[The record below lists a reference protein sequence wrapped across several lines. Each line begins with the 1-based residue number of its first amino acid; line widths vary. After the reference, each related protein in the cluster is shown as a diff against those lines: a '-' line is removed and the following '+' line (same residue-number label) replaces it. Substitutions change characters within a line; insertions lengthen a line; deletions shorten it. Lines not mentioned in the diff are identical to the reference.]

1 MFKAP
6 THQIRNI
13 VILGGGTAGWMTAAA
28 LSTLL
33 DPKFFSITLVE
44 SDAIGT
50 VGVGEATLPHLRFF
64 NQRLG
69 IDEGE
74 FIKAT
79 NATIK
84 AGIEFSNW
92 GDIGDTYIHPFGD
105 YGKPIKNVAF
115 HHYFFARKKYNNQL
129 KLDDYS
135 LPVVACKN
143 SKFNFPTSEPGLL
156 TSSYSYAYHIDAGLY
171 AQYLRTFSEQKGTTR
186 IEGKVNSVSLRKSDG
201 SISGLKLD
209 DGTIV
214 NGDFFVDC
222 SGFKGRLIEQSL
234 KAGYEDWSHWLP
246 CDRAIAVQSEHNGR
260 PLPYTKA
267 IARDAGWQWQ
277 IPLKHRMGNGYVY
290 ASQYI
295 NEENALKTL
304 LTNLPGNQT
313 SEPNYLKFVTGKRKS
328 SWLKNCVAIGLSSGF
343 LEPLESTSIY
353 LIQAAIMKLV
363 ELLPQRENM
372 AVKST
377 EYNRYFS
384 NEMDK
389 IRDFLIL
396 HYHATSREDTPFWTF
411 CKHLKIPPSLEE
423 KMELYKEIGVI
434 EDYQYGLFLT
444 PSWLAVYNGQG
455 VIPSYSD
462 IRVNETTLAHADTY
476 MLTLFTDIQQAVAR
490 MQTNEQIVS
499 RLHDNMTCNVKLQ
512 LNQAAQFSL
521 YGRK

>member
-1 MFKAP
+1 M
-6 THQIRNI
+6 
-13 VILGGGTAGWMTAAA
+13 
-28 LSTLL
+28 
-33 DPKFFSITLVE
+33 
-44 SDAIGT
+44 
-50 VGVGEATLPHLRFF
+50 
-64 NQRLG
+64 
-69 IDEGE
+69 
-74 FIKAT
+74 
-79 NATIK
+79 
-84 AGIEFSNW
+84 
-92 GDIGDTYIHPFGD
+92 
-105 YGKPIKNVAF
+105 
-115 HHYFFARKKYNNQL
+115 
-129 KLDDYS
+129 
-135 LPVVACKN
+135 
-143 SKFNFPTSEPGLL
+143 
-156 TSSYSYAYHIDAGLY
+156 
-171 AQYLRTFSEQKGTTR
+171 
-186 IEGKVNSVSLRKSDG
+186 
-201 SISGLKLD
+201 
-209 DGTIV
+209 
-214 NGDFFVDC
+214 
-222 SGFKGRLIEQSL
+222 IEQSL

-304 LTNLPGNQT
+304 LANLPGNQT

-396 HYHATSREDTPFWTF
+396 HYHATSREDTPFWTL

-490 MQTNEQIVS
+490 MPTNEQIVS
-499 RLHDNMTCNVKLQ
+499 RLHDNITCNVKLQ